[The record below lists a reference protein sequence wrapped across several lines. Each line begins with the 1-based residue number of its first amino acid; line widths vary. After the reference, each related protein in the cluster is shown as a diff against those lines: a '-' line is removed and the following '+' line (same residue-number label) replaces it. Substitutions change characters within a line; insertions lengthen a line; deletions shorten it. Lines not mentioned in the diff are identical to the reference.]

1 MATFSSSPNCSG
13 FQFEVSNPTHRPGSL
28 LSYFHCLPS
37 QTVWPCRG
45 LVQGGESFM
54 GALAAAGTA
63 WSRRP
68 LKTYTS
74 SEIGNSTSES
84 IQDHSYRVSA
94 KDRMF
99 VYPLACTKFI
109 CWNLIPNIM
118 VLASG
123 AFGRWWGYEGRSSSW
138 ISSLSTLIPLM
149 VTSGFVFKNLQAWT
163 WRSSG

>member
-1 MATFSSSPNCSG
+1 MSSESWTPQVMKTLDYGNGHILFQCHCSG
-13 FQFEVSNPTHRPGSL
+13 FQFEVSNPTRRPCSL

-54 GALAAAGTA
+54 GTLAAAGTA

-68 LKTYTS
+68 LKTYNS
-74 SEIGNSTSES
+74 SEIGNSISES

-94 KDRMF
+94 KDWMF

-109 CWNLIPNIM
+109 CWNLILVM
-118 VLASG
+118 VDTHHYIFLK
-123 AFGRWWGYEGRSSSW
+123 
-138 ISSLSTLIPLM
+138 T
-149 VTSGFVFKNLQAWT
+149 
-163 WRSSG
+163 

>member
-123 AFGRWWGYEGRSSSW
+123 AFGSGESAN
-138 ISSLSTLIPLM
+138 STWENKVKSIQAFSKTKL
-149 VTSGFVFKNLQAWT
+149 TSCVGLNKDV
-163 WRSSG
+163 